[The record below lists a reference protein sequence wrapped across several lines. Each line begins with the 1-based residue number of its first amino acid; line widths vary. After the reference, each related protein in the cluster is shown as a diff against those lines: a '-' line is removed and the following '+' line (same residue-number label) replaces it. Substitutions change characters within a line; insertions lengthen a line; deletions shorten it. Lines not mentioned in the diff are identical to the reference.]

1 MVASTDLVFDWGG
14 ASIPFSVRRSERHTL
29 RIAVTPEG
37 EIVVCAPNEAHDAD
51 IVSRV
56 RKRGAWIVRQQV
68 RFDRWRPRTP
78 PRQYESGE
86 THLLLGRPYRLL
98 KQAGP
103 TIGVRLDGDRII
115 LTLPHDKGLV
125 FRRTIIQHWY
135 QLHAHRVFPERL
147 TAVLPPFARQ
157 GVERPRLVV
166 REMTHRWGSFT
177 AKGALV
183 LNLELVR
190 ASPSLIDY
198 VIAHE
203 LAHALHPNHGAGWE
217 DLLTRVLP
225 DWRVRKEELER
236 ELL

>member
-1 MVASTDLVFDWGG
+1 MAAPTELAFDWGG
-14 ASIPFSVRRSERHTL
+14 TPVPFSVRRSERPTL
-29 RIAVTPEG
+29 RIVVTPEG
-37 EIVVCAPNEAHDAD
+37 EVVVSAPSHASDAD
-51 IVSRV
+51 IISRV
-56 RKRGAWIVRQQV
+56 RRRGAWIVRQRA

-98 KQAGP
+98 VEAG
-103 TIGVRLDGDRII
+103 TSIGVRIEGSRLI
-115 LTLPHDKGLV
+115 LTEPDNKGLV
-125 FRRTIIQHWY
+125 FRRTVLRHWY
-135 QLHAHRVFPERL
+135 RLHAHRIFPERL
-147 TAVLPPFARQ
+147 RAVLPPFARL
-157 GVERPRLVV
+157 GVERPRLVI

-203 LAHALHPNHGAGWE
+203 LAHALHPDHGWGWE
-217 DLLTRVLP
+217 ELLTRAIP
-225 DWRVRKEELER
+225 DWRARKDELER

>member
-1 MVASTDLVFDWGG
+1 MAASTNLVFDWGG
-14 ASIPFSVRRSERHTL
+14 AAIPFSVLRSDRRTL

-37 EIVVCAPNEAHDAD
+37 EVVVSAPQEAHDED

-56 RKRGAWIVRQQV
+56 RRRGAWIVRQQA

-86 THLLLGRPYRLL
+86 THLLLGRRYRLL
-98 KQAGP
+98 KQIGP
-103 TIGVRLDGDRII
+103 AIGVRLDGDRII
-115 LTLPHDKGLV
+115 LTLPQDKGLI
-125 FRRTIIQHWY
+125 FRRTVIRHWY
-135 QLHAHRVFPERL
+135 QLHAHRFFPDRL

-157 GVERPRLVV
+157 GVERPRLVI

-177 AKGALV
+177 AKGVLV

-203 LAHALHPNHGAGWE
+203 LAHALHPDHGTEWE

-225 DWRVRKEELER
+225 DWRARKEELER
-236 ELL
+236 QLL

>member
-1 MVASTDLVFDWGG
+1 MAAFTELAFDWGG
-14 ASIPFSVRRSERHTL
+14 TSVPFSVRRSDRRTL

-37 EIVVCAPNEAHDAD
+37 EVVVSAPTHANDAD

-56 RKRGAWIVRQQV
+56 RRRGAWIVRQQA

-98 KQAGP
+98 NEPGT
-103 TIGVRLDGDRII
+103 TIGVRIDGDRLV
-115 LTLPHDKGLV
+115 LTLPQDKGLD
-125 FRRTIIQHWY
+125 FRRTVLRHWY
-135 QLHAHRVFPERL
+135 RLHAHRIFPERL
-147 TAVLPPFARQ
+147 SAILPPFARL
-157 GVERPRLVV
+157 GVERPRLVI

-190 ASPSLIDY
+190 ASSSLIDY

-203 LAHALHPNHGAGWE
+203 LAHALHPDHGAGWE
-217 DLLTRVLP
+217 GLLTRVMP
-225 DWRVRKEELER
+225 DWRTRKDELER

>member
-1 MVASTDLVFDWGG
+1 MAASTDLAFDWGG
-14 ASIPFSVRRSERHTL
+14 AAVPFSVLRSKRRTL

-37 EIVVCAPNEAHDAD
+37 EVVVSAPQEARDED

-56 RKRGAWIVRQQV
+56 RRRGAWIVRQQA
-68 RFDRWRPRTP
+68 RFDRWKPRTP

-98 KQAGP
+98 KQTGSA
-103 TIGVRLDGDRII
+103 IGVRLDGDRIV
-115 LTLPHDKGLV
+115 LTLPQDKGLI
-125 FRRTIIQHWY
+125 FRRTVIQHWY
-135 QLHAHRVFPERL
+135 QLHAHRIFPERL

-157 GVERPRLVV
+157 GVVRPRLVI

-203 LAHALHPNHGAGWE
+203 LAHALHPDHGAGWE

-225 DWRVRKEELER
+225 DWRTRKNELER

>member
-1 MVASTDLVFDWGG
+1 MAASTELAFDWGG
-14 ASIPFSVRRSERHTL
+14 TSVPFSVRRSDRRSL

-37 EIVVCAPNEAHDAD
+37 EVIVSAPTHANDAD

-56 RKRGAWIVRQQV
+56 RRRGAWIVRQQV
-68 RFDRWRPRTP
+68 KFDRWRPRTP

-98 KQAGP
+98 VEAGAA
-103 TIGVRLDGDRII
+103 IGVRTDGGRLV
-115 LTLPHDKGLV
+115 LTLPQDKGPA
-125 FRRTIIQHWY
+125 FRRTIVRHWY
-135 QLHAHRVFPERL
+135 GLHAHRLFPERL
-147 TAVLPPFARQ
+147 TSVLPPFARL
-157 GVERPRLVV
+157 GVERPRLVI

-203 LAHALHPNHGAGWE
+203 LAHALYPDHGANWVE
-217 DLLTRVLP
+217 LLTRVMP
-225 DWRVRKEELER
+225 DWRTRKDELER

>member
-1 MVASTDLVFDWGG
+1 MAGFADLAFDWGG
-14 ASIPFSVRRSERHTL
+14 SSIAFSVQRSERSTL

-37 EIVVCAPNEAHDAD
+37 DVIVSAPTHAQDAD

-56 RKRGAWIVRQQV
+56 RRRGAWIVRQQA

-98 KQAGP
+98 CVPHP
-103 TIGVRLDGDRII
+103 TISVCIDGDR
-115 LTLPHDKGLV
+115 LVLSLPQDKGMV
-125 FRRTIIQHWY
+125 FKRTALRHWY
-135 QLHAHRVFPERL
+135 SLHAHRVFPDRL
-147 TAVLPPFARQ
+147 TAMLPPFERL
-157 GVERPRLVV
+157 GVQRPRLVI
-166 REMTHRWGSFT
+166 RQMTHRWGSFT

-190 ASPSLIDY
+190 ASPSLIEY

-203 LAHALHPNHGAGWE
+203 LSHALHPDHGAGWQ
-217 DLLTRVLP
+217 DLLTRVMP
-225 DWRVRKEELER
+225 DWRTRKDQLER

>member
-1 MVASTDLVFDWGG
+1 MAASTELAFDWGG
-14 ASIPFSVRRSERHTL
+14 TAVPFSVRRSERGTL
-29 RIAVTPEG
+29 RIVVTPDG
-37 EIVVCAPNEAHDAD
+37 EVVVSAPTHANDAD

-56 RKRGAWIVRQQV
+56 RRRGAWIVRQQAH
-68 RFDRWRPRTP
+68 FDRWRPRTP
-78 PRQYESGE
+78 ARQYESGE

-98 KQAGP
+98 IETGM
-103 TIGVRLDGDRII
+103 TLGVRIDGDR
-115 LTLPHDKGLV
+115 LVLNLPRDKGLV
-125 FRRTIIQHWY
+125 FRRTVFRHWY
-135 QLHAHRVFPERL
+135 RLHAYRIFPERL
-147 TAVLPPFARQ
+147 SAILPPFARLC
-157 GVERPRLVV
+157 VERPRLIV

-203 LAHALHPNHGAGWE
+203 LAHALHPDHGAEWK
-217 DLLTRVLP
+217 DLLSRVMP
-225 DWRVRKEELER
+225 DWRTRKDELER

>member
-1 MVASTDLVFDWGG
+1 MVASTELAFDWGG
-14 ASIPFSVRRSERHTL
+14 TPVPFSVRRSERSTL

-37 EIVVCAPNEAHDAD
+37 DVVVSAPSHATDDD

-56 RKRGAWIVRQQV
+56 RRRGAWIVRQRA

-98 KQAGP
+98 VETGA
-103 TIGVRLDGDRII
+103 TVGVRIDGGRLV
-115 LTLPHDKGLV
+115 LTQPQDKGLI
-125 FRRTIIQHWY
+125 FRRTVLRHWY
-135 QLHAHRVFPERL
+135 RLHAHRIFPERL
-147 TAVLPPFARQ
+147 RTILPPFERL
-157 GVERPRLVV
+157 GVERPRLVI

-177 AKGALV
+177 AKGTLV

-198 VIAHE
+198 VIGHE
-203 LAHALHPNHGAGWE
+203 LAHALHPDHGPGWE
-217 DLLTRVLP
+217 ELLTRIMP
-225 DWRVRKEELER
+225 HWRARKDELER